1 MDKVLLIDGNNF
13 VWRGNVTFG
22 KPVEHE
28 VCLDCLNDKHTK
40 ELHCACGSPWHA
52 EENFCYGEKYKLI
65 YSFFRN
71 LRPLIE
77 DFAPEKC
84 FFVMEGHPQ
93 FRYDLY
99 AEYKANRFIKTAS
112 QADNREKVYKAI
124 DGIVPLLLML
134 PITVAKAEKYECD
147 DTIGALCENM
157 KNEDL
162 TVVSNDSDYIQ
173 LLQRGYPKIAIYNP
187 YKKEYMETTTYPYVA
202 WKCLNGDKS
211 DNIPALLKPAKAL
224 KTVNDPILFQK
235 FMDIEENR
243 ANFSINRQLIEFGEV
258 PEEEILIQ
266 EGIKDFDSLKE
277 QFALMKFES
286 IINEKSWEKYCRSYQ
301 SINF

>member
-28 VCLDCLNDKHTK
+28 VCLDSLNDKHMQ
-40 ELHCACGSPWHA
+40 ELHCACGSPWD
-52 EENFCYGEKYKLI
+52 EQENYCYGDKYKLI

-84 FFVMEGHPQ
+84 FFVLEGHPQ

-99 AEYKANRFIKTAS
+99 ADYKANRFIKTAS
-112 QADNREKVYKAI
+112 SSNREKVYQAI
-124 DGIVPLLLML
+124 DDIIPLLLKL
-134 PITVAKAEKYECD
+134 PITIARAEKYECD
-147 DTIGALCENM
+147 DTVGSLCENI
-157 KNEDL
+157 KEEDL

-173 LLQRGYPKIAIYNP
+173 LLQRNYIKTAIYNP
-187 YKKEYMETTTYPYVA
+187 YKKEYMQAPSYPYVA

-224 KTVNDPILFQK
+224 KTINDPVLFQQ

-243 ANFSINRQLIEFGEV
+243 ANFSINRQLIEFRAV
-258 PEEEILIQ
+258 PEDEIFIQ
-266 EGIKDFDSLKE
+266 DGSKDFESLKRE
-277 QFALMKFES
+277 FSLMKFES
-286 IINEKSWEKYCRSYQ
+286 IINEKSWEKFYRSFE
-301 SINF
+301 SITL